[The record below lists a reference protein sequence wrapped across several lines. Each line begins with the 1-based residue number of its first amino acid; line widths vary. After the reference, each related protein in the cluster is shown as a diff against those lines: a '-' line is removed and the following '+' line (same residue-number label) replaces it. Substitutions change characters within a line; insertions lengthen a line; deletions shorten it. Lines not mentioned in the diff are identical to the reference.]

1 MPLFHLRAQDLV
13 LLETPVHVHNPAIM
27 SATVSV
33 TALLGEAVGGW
44 PAMRDG
50 DLITALLLLV
60 LGTALG
66 IGVTCLL
73 MVVHFLRKG
82 RLVSRRPVRKMDFL
96 ARERRLH
103 TPVFHLPSRW
113 LAIRSGNPQ
122 LVQAALGL
130 NNPVPCSWEEGLTA
144 AHEQKL
150 FISPAIRGWVLVIGS
165 HLPEPGDDVDKC
177 FRFLMDLSRKLGHVQ
192 FFSLNRA
199 VNHHAWIKTEFGA
212 VHRAYAWAGKTLW
225 NQGPLS
231 RAEIDLGLKCH
242 GYDEGEERLD
252 FGRPDPAALNTE
264 RLPLLAS
271 RWSLDPTSI
280 DVRMLR
286 ESQGIAGQLSRSRTH

>member
-1 MPLFHLRAQDLV
+1 
-13 LLETPVHVHNPAIM
+13 M
-27 SATVSV
+27 SATVPV
-33 TALLGEAVGGW
+33 AGLLAEAVGGF

-50 DLITALLLLV
+50 DLIAALLLLL
-60 LGTALG
+60 LGVALG

-82 RLVSRRPVRKMDFL
+82 RLVKRLPARKIDL
-96 ARERRLH
+96 QARERRLH
-103 TPVFHLPSRW
+103 APIFNLPSRW

-144 AHEQKL
+144 AHEHKL
-150 FISPAIRGWVLVIGS
+150 FISPAIRGWVLVMGS
-165 HLPEPGDDVDKC
+165 SLPEPSDDVDKS
-177 FRFLMDLSRKLGHVQ
+177 FRFLMELSRKLGQVQ

-199 VNHHAWIKTEFGA
+199 VNHHAWIKAEFGI

-231 RAEIDLGLKCH
+231 RAEIDLGLKCY
-242 GYDEGEERLD
+242 GYGDGEERID
-252 FGRPDPAALNTE
+252 YGRPDPTALNTE

-280 DVRMLR
+280 DTRMLR
-286 ESQGIAGQLSRSRTH
+286 ENQGIAGQLSRSKAH